1 MLKKAAGFLILVLV
15 SLFALTNTS
24 YAAEQLTLNHDNRVW
39 DTSDYCLR
47 VYNVSIGL
55 SEIQSLNK
63 DKTAIEELIIK
74 TADPDIRVRN
84 SAYTWKDWT
93 RLAIERLSFDF
104 SRFSPVPNG
113 NGYEVTVTA
122 PAIQRNTD
130 STIPFTVYVV
140 DDLPKPIIA
149 TVSFFGTNISDMHI
163 EITNSASLALSDIET
178 PVKDGYTFKGWY
190 LDKDCTEPFLIPNK
204 ANYDKQI
211 IAGNLTLYPKWE
223 KNPMYAIIHF
233 ANNEFS
239 DLKLDI
245 TNGTVLTTQ
254 ITGIPARDGYTFKG
268 WYLDKDCTEPFL
280 IPNKANYDKQIIA
293 GNLTLYPKWEK
304 NPMYAIIHFA
314 NNEFS
319 DLKLD
324 ITNGT
329 VLTTQITGIPARDGY
344 TFKGWYLDKDCTEPF
359 LIQGSSEYAKQA
371 ITGDLTLYSK
381 WQLASAFLEPPQE
394 QTKQERIQERPK
406 AMVISEK
413 PGALAQKPNLVLS
426 AENAKTPLHETKTQ
440 EKIVQN
446 NEQDTVAPEP
456 VTFENKT
463 TKSKIGVPMYEY
475 LILVLFTA
483 TAVCFGHSIFL
494 DLRVLK
500 WYKRKKIAYMA
511 KHEVTS

>member
-280 IPNKANYDKQIIA
+280 I
-293 GNLTLYPKWEK
+293 
-304 NPMYAIIHFA
+304 
-314 NNEFS
+314 
-319 DLKLD
+319 
-324 ITNGT
+324 
-329 VLTTQITGIPARDGY
+329 
-344 TFKGWYLDKDCTEPF
+344 
-359 LIQGSSEYAKQA
+359 QGSSEYAKQA

>member
-280 IPNKANYDKQIIA
+280 I
-293 GNLTLYPKWEK
+293 
-304 NPMYAIIHFA
+304 
-314 NNEFS
+314 
-319 DLKLD
+319 
-324 ITNGT
+324 
-329 VLTTQITGIPARDGY
+329 
-344 TFKGWYLDKDCTEPF
+344 
-359 LIQGSSEYAKQA
+359 QGSSEYAKQA

-381 WQLASAFLEPPQE
+381 WQLASA
-394 QTKQERIQERPK
+394 I
-406 AMVISEK
+406 
-413 PGALAQKPNLVLS
+413 
-426 AENAKTPLHETKTQ
+426 
-440 EKIVQN
+440 
-446 NEQDTVAPEP
+446 
-456 VTFENKT
+456 
-463 TKSKIGVPMYEY
+463 
-475 LILVLFTA
+475 
-483 TAVCFGHSIFL
+483 
-494 DLRVLK
+494 
-500 WYKRKKIAYMA
+500 
-511 KHEVTS
+511 

>member
-1 MLKKAAGFLILVLV
+1 
-15 SLFALTNTS
+15 
-24 YAAEQLTLNHDNRVW
+24 LNHDNRVW

-104 SRFSPVPNG
+104 SRFSPVPNE

-122 PAIQRNTD
+122 PAIQRDTD

-163 EITNSASLALSDIET
+163 EITNSTSLALSDIET

-190 LDKDCTEPFLIPNK
+190 LDKDCTEPFLI
-204 ANYDKQI
+204 
-211 IAGNLTLYPKWE
+211 
-223 KNPMYAIIHF
+223 
-233 ANNEFS
+233 
-239 DLKLDI
+239 
-245 TNGTVLTTQ
+245 
-254 ITGIPARDGYTFKG
+254 
-268 WYLDKDCTEPFL
+268 
-280 IPNKANYDKQIIA
+280 
-293 GNLTLYPKWEK
+293 
-304 NPMYAIIHFA
+304 
-314 NNEFS
+314 
-319 DLKLD
+319 
-324 ITNGT
+324 
-329 VLTTQITGIPARDGY
+329 
-344 TFKGWYLDKDCTEPF
+344 
-359 LIQGSSEYAKQA
+359 QGSSEYAKQA
-371 ITGDLTLYSK
+371 ITEDLTLYSK

-394 QTKQERIQERPK
+394 QTKQEGIQERPK
-406 AMVISEK
+406 AMVISEE

-426 AENAKTPLHETKTQ
+426 AENTQTPLHETKTQ

>member
-1 MLKKAAGFLILVLV
+1 MLKKATGFLILVLV

-163 EITNSASLALSDIET
+163 EITNSTSLALSDIET
-178 PVKDGYTFKGWY
+178 PV
-190 LDKDCTEPFLIPNK
+190 
-204 ANYDKQI
+204 
-211 IAGNLTLYPKWE
+211 
-223 KNPMYAIIHF
+223 
-233 ANNEFS
+233 
-239 DLKLDI
+239 
-245 TNGTVLTTQ
+245 
-254 ITGIPARDGYTFKG
+254 RDGYTFKG

-324 ITNGT
+324 ITNGA
-329 VLTTQITGIPARDGY
+329 VLTTQITGIPAQDGY
-344 TFKGWYLDKDCTEPF
+344 IFDGWYLNKDCTEPF
-359 LIQGSSEYAKQA
+359 LIQGSSEYAKQT

-406 AMVISEK
+406 AMVISEE

-426 AENAKTPLHETKTQ
+426 TENTQAPLQETKTQ